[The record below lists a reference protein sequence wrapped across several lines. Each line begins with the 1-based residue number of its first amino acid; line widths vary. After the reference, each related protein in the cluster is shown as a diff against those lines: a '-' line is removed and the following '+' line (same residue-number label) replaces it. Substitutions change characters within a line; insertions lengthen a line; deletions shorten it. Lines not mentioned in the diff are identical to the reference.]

1 MMMFEKDMHKSDFSL
16 IGLSN
21 QNEISK
27 KISFEKV
34 KFEIIVRIKQAF
46 SKKETEENETQKM
59 IADNIRNQRRRL
71 N

>member
-1 MMMFEKDMHKSDFSL
+1 MMFEKEMHKSDFSL
-16 IGLSN
+16 IGLGN